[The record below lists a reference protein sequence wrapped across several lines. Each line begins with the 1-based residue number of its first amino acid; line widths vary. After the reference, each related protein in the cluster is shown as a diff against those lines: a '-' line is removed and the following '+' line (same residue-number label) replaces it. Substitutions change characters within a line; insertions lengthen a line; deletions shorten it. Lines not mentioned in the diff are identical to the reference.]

1 MPCDNCVHLP
11 SGIERNGRQVG
22 SFELGSSTS
31 RLLPCTGWGHNY
43 SENRRGPDRDGTGD
57 GSRRGT
63 FELCDVEALARDGS
77 GGGVGKPFDVTFTHS
92 HTQFTEIEHICG
104 QIAPCLIV
112 GRVLLY

>member
-92 HTQFTEIEHICG
+92 HTPIYRNRTHMW
-104 QIAPCLIV
+104 ADRACLIV